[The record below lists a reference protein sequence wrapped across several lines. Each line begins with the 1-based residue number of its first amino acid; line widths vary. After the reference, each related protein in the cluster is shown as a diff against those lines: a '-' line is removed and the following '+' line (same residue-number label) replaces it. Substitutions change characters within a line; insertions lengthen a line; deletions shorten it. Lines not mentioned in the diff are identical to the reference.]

1 MTAATALAANSDA
14 LRGYM
19 GSTKRELA
27 EILARAEHGTECL
40 ADGSA
45 FTAIVLE
52 ISDTGNSAVR
62 VVLEIDATPGEMLWV
77 REGHRV
83 SFSTSADLPSDI
95 DLAYYETH

>member
-1 MTAATALAANSDA
+1 M
-14 LRGYM
+14 
-19 GSTKRELA
+19 
-27 EILARAEHGTECL
+27 
-40 ADGSA
+40 
-45 FTAIVLE
+45 LE
-52 ISDTGNSAVR
+52 ISNTGNSAVR